1 MGIALIIGGFMI
13 AVFGAKL
20 FTMPESEKSEALKS
34 SGGGLVIL
42 IIQLT
47 GWGLVVFGVVKLIF

>member
-1 MGIALIIGGFMI
+1 MGIALMIGGFMI

-20 FTMPESEKSEALKS
+20 YSMPEYEKPEAFKTL
-34 SGGGLVIL
+34 GGNLVIL

-47 GWGLVVFGVVKLIF
+47 GWGLVVFGVIKLIF

>member
-20 FTMPESEKSEALKS
+20 FTIPESEKSKGLKS
-34 SGGGLVIL
+34 RGGGLLIL
-42 IIQLT
+42 TIQLRV
-47 GWGLVVFGVVKLIF
+47 WGLVVFGVVKLIF